1 VLFVIS
7 ALVGYGRFLQRGGAS
22 EGKTNTATD
31 TVEYGND
38 SAVLRVQLKSTA
50 DDFGVNVHNT
60 LDLSE
65 VSKCVAVYV
74 GRALAPDFFAIAIA
88 DLENRKISVRQAIGM
103 HLPGFGVDDYRLV
116 SETLKDP
123 MGTGE
128 ASVSRSDRLEEL
140 KNRSHIAT
148 MAVEVGIRSMLS
160 INIREGGELV
170 AQMWIGSNNPYAF
183 SPAEIDFADQIA
195 VHVRSAVINARNSES
210 LIDLQRHLVGQNERL
225 AHMQNG
231 VENTEAELRVAHQQL
246 REQSDSKTQFM
257 SEVAHEIKTPLS
269 VMIGY
274 ADILRFDVD
283 NLDDEQ
289 REFAAAIEK
298 SARQMA
304 VLIDDLSDITNIES
318 GHFTTDKR
326 HHDVISVWSSVINGL
341 KVSSDEIERRV
352 VYSGATSGEHVD
364 GDPDR
369 LGQVF
374 TNLITNAFKYSPVDE
389 AVEVSYE
396 TVDNRITSAVTD
408 HGLGISESDIDKLF
422 TAYFRSTNPSA
433 LERKGTGFG
442 LFLSRSIVEAHGG
455 TIEVSSVI
463 GSGSTF
469 TVELPMAEYEIEAEA
484 A

>member
-1 VLFVIS
+1 MSV
-7 ALVGYGRFLQRGGAS
+7 LVGYGRLLQRPDAS
-22 EGKTNTATD
+22 KGKTDSTVD

-38 SAVLRVQLKSTA
+38 SAVLRAQLKSIA
-50 DDFGVNVHNT
+50 NDFSVNIHNT

-74 GRALAPDFFAIAIA
+74 GRALAPDFFAIAVA
-88 DLENRKISVRQAIGM
+88 DLENRKISIRQSIGM

-116 SETLKDP
+116 SEALKDP
-123 MGTGE
+123 MG
-128 ASVSRSDRLEEL
+128 ASEVGVSRADRLEGL

-148 MAVEVGIRSMLS
+148 MVVEVGIRSMLS
-160 INIREGGELV
+160 INIREGAELV
-170 AQMWIGSNNPYAF
+170 AQVWIGSGNPYAF
-183 SPAEIDFADQIA
+183 SPAEIDFADQIT
-195 VHVRSAVINARNSES
+195 VHVKSAVINARNSES
-210 LIDLQRHLVGQNERL
+210 LIDLQQHLVGQNERL
-225 AHMQNG
+225 ALMQDG
-231 VENTEAELRVAHQQL
+231 VENTEAELRLAHLQL
-246 REQSDSKTQFM
+246 RELSDSKTQFM

-274 ADILRFDVD
+274 ADILRYDAD
-283 NLDDEQ
+283 NLADEQ

-326 HHDVISVWSSVINGL
+326 HHDVIGVWSSVIDGL

-352 VYSGATSGEHVD
+352 VYSGATSGEQVI

-374 TNLITNAFKYSPVDE
+374 TNLITNALKYSPEDA

-396 TVDNRITSAVTD
+396 TTDDRIVFAVTD
-408 HGLGISESDIDKLF
+408 HGLGISEGDIDKLF

-433 LERKGTGFG
+433 LERKGTELG
-442 LFLSRSIVEAHGG
+442 LFFSQSIVEAHGG
-455 TIEVSSVI
+455 TINVSSVV
-463 GSGSTF
+463 GAGTTF
-469 TVELPMAEYEIEAEA
+469 SVELPLAGSEIETEAEA

>member
-1 VLFVIS
+1 MGIS
-7 ALVGYGRFLQRGGAS
+7 
-22 EGKTNTATD
+22 
-31 TVEYGND
+31 
-38 SAVLRVQLKSTA
+38 
-50 DDFGVNVHNT
+50 T
-60 LDLSE
+60 L
-65 VSKCVAVYV
+65 
-74 GRALAPDFFAIAIA
+74 
-88 DLENRKISVRQAIGM
+88 
-103 HLPGFGVDDYRLV
+103 
-116 SETLKDP
+116 
-123 MGTGE
+123 
-128 ASVSRSDRLEEL
+128 
-140 KNRSHIAT
+140 
-148 MAVEVGIRSMLS
+148 LS
-160 INIREGGELV
+160 INIRSGTELV
-170 AQMWIGSNNPYAF
+170 AQVWIGSSNPYAF
-183 SPAEIDFADQIA
+183 SPAEIDFADDIS

-210 LIDLQRHLVGQNERL
+210 LIELQRHLVGQNERL
-225 AHMQNG
+225 AHMQDG

-283 NLDDEQ
+283 NLADDQ

-326 HHDVISVWSSVINGL
+326 HHDVISVWTSVIDGL
-341 KVSSDEIERRV
+341 KVSSEEIERRV

-374 TNLITNAFKYSPVDE
+374 TNLITNALKYSSVED

-396 TVDNRITSAVTD
+396 TTNDRIIFAVTD
-408 HGLGISESDIDKLF
+408 HGLGISEGDIDKLF

-433 LERKGTGFG
+433 IERKGTGLG

-455 TIEVSSVI
+455 TIDVTSVI

-469 TVELPMAEYEIEAEA
+469 TVMLPLADYETDAQA